1 MTFELQY
8 KLLPAGSFYDD
19 IIKRYHVILVLFLIE
34 GNLKRF
40 VVYHILPPNFHT
52 GNPNGI

>member
-1 MTFELQY
+1 MMILLKGI
-8 KLLPAGSFYDD
+8 KL
-19 IIKRYHVILVLFLIE
+19 LVLFLIE